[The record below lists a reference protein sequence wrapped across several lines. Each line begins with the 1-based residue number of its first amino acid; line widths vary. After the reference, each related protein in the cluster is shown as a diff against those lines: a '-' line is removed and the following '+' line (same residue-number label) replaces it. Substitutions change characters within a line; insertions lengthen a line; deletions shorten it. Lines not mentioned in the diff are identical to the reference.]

1 MANEVVLDCTKPP
14 DNDNDNK
21 AVTCICC
28 RVERVPVKT
37 NDVTVSTKVE
47 DGFCW
52 LCKRC
57 LAGVKDYVYVRDSG
71 NVGGEGS
78 VADADGAPGFQR
90 GEEEV
95 ANRVLEELDKRVDA
109 IVDRIAEKIELN
121 RTGDLNGCTLAAGER
136 SLPLGDRSFALGERS
151 FVSGDRSFA
160 EVVKRPSA
168 KILIKNAGDSVAKQA
183 SEVLKQTPVSFMKTE
198 KDGTVMI
205 ALPDQS
211 MLAEAETQLKA
222 ALPDVASIK
231 SSIRL
236 PKVTVKDFPLP
247 LEDFPIDMERKDLD
261 AAIVDLIRMK
271 NRGVRDLIDSGHTF
285 EVVFVGK
292 SRDRGRANVGLRVS
306 CGVRDHLVS
315 SGRLYVMNVACKV
328 EDRYHIPQCYCCQR
342 FGHKSWECD
351 QNQPTCKF
359 CAEHHETRYC
369 QNKRNLCCVN
379 CRNSNDPKVRQRAAT
394 HNAGSADCPVF
405 LLKLKLQQ
413 SKN

>member
-21 AVTCICC
+21 AVACICC
-28 RVERVPVKT
+28 RIERVPEKT
-37 NDVTVSTKVE
+37 DDVTVSTKVE

-57 LAGVKDYVYVRDSG
+57 LAGVTDYVYGRESG
-71 NVGGEGS
+71 NIGDEGS
-78 VADADGAPGFQR
+78 VADVDGVSGFQR
-90 GEEEV
+90 DEEEV
-95 ANRVLEELDKRVDA
+95 AKRVLVELDKRVDA

-121 RTGDLNGCTLAAGER
+121 RTGDLSGCTMAAGER

-151 FVSGDRSFA
+151 FVSGERSFA

-168 KILIKNAGDSVAKQA
+168 KILIRNAGDSVAKQA

-198 KDGTVMI
+198 KDGTVTI

-247 LEDFPIDMERKDLD
+247 LEDFPVDMERKDLNK
-261 AAIVDLIRMK
+261 AIVDLVRMK
-271 NRGVRDLIDSGHTF
+271 NQGVKDLMDRGHVFD
-285 EVVFVGK
+285 VVFVGK
-292 SRDRGRANVGLRVS
+292 SRDRGRANVGMRVS
-306 CGVRDHLVS
+306 CDIRDYLVS
-315 SGRLYVMNVACKV
+315 RGKLYVMNVACKV
-328 EDRYHIPQCYCCQR
+328 EDRFHIPQCFCCQR
-342 FGHKSWECD
+342 FGHKSWECE
-351 QNQPTCKF
+351 QNQPTCMF
-359 CAEHHETRYC
+359 CAEHHETRNC
-369 QNKRNLCCVN
+369 QNKRNICCVN
-379 CRNSNDPKVRQRAAT
+379 CKNSNDTNVKQSARG

-405 LLKLKLQQ
+405 LAKLKLQQ